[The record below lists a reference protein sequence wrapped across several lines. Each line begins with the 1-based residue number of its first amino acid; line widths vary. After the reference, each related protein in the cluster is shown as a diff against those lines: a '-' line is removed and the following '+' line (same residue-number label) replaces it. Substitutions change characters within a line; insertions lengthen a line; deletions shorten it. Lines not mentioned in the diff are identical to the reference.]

1 MSCVVTQQESPVPA
15 AGDRARVGPAVAT
28 HEVPIAGLALSAHPN
43 AVAVNAATA
52 G

>member
-1 MSCVVTQQESPVPA
+1 MSCVVTQQESLAPV

-28 HEVPIAGLALSAHPN
+28 HDVPIASLTLSAHPN
-43 AVAVNAATA
+43 AGAANAATA